1 MCIPLNH
8 FQAQYENEL
17 RALHKQLQEKQN
29 TIDEKEEES
38 YTLNEQLINKQE
50 QLVQEVNRI
59 KDQVKAR
66 DEEIRQLRT
75 QLQASG
81 SLSQQLQVS
90 QVYWVFS

>member
-38 YTLNEQLINKQE
+38 YTLNEQLINKQ
-50 QLVQEVNRI
+50 
-59 KDQVKAR
+59 
-66 DEEIRQLRT
+66 
-75 QLQASG
+75 
-81 SLSQQLQVS
+81 
-90 QVYWVFS
+90 